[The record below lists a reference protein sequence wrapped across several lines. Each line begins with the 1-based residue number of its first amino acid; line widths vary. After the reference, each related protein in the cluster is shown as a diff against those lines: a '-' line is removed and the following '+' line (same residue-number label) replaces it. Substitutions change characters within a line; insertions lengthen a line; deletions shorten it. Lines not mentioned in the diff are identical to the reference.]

1 MPNAMYL
8 FKEQLWHFSE
18 GHRKYGVIT
27 FIFQFALLKN
37 DKSNRK
43 KYKPLFFIVF
53 YDLATLI
60 WQTVVP
66 CLAFLPDYYS

>member
-1 MPNAMYL
+1 MPNAMY

-27 FIFQFALLKN
+27 FISHFVLNALLKN

-66 CLAFLPDYYS
+66 